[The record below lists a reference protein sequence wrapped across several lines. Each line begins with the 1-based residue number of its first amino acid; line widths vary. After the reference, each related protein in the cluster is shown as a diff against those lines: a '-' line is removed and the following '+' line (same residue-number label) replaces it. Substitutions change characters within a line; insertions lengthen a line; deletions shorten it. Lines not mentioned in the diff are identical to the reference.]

1 MKSSHFF
8 DIDTILTV
16 DNKVWII
23 DKNNPNIPIMKISQS
38 DFNLI
43 RSGIYRS
50 QNSKIDLNG
59 KSYYFP
65 KEIIGKLKIKCKNH
79 KSDISNLSFSM
90 QEFLNKEVIENIDYD
105 INLQNIIHLK
115 NTNDDIYF
123 ICSKN
128 NKINYET
135 IIKKIEDKLKE
146 NGLIIKNYY
155 FISETFFNRNEDD
168 IAYKKVKLLIQH
180 LIGFKT
186 NVDKFIDEPI
196 DKYDEVRFYDDDLK
210 SVNMSID
217 CNSLLQM
224 LLSNTDQDVKLK
236 IKDVLKGDN
245 ILVVNMVTPNNINKF
260 KTTRVNLEW
269 SHLIKAFEKFN
280 YKK

>member
-196 DKYDEVRFYDDDLK
+196 DKYDEVRFYDDDTVALYSFAMPQTEK
-210 SVNMSID
+210 NLPPTHRLNRESIPQWISERI
-217 CNSLLQM
+217 CVLQICE
-224 LLSNTDQDVKLK
+224 D
-236 IKDVLKGDN
+236 GD
-245 ILVVNMVTPNNINKF
+245 IVDGVGQKVSD
-260 KTTRVNLEW
+260 RVFYVIE
-269 SHLIKAFEKFN
+269 
-280 YKK
+280 

>member
-128 NKINYET
+128 NKVNYET
-135 IIKKIEDKLKE
+135 MISKIEDKLKE
-146 NGLIIKNYY
+146 NGLTIKNYY
-155 FISETFFNRNEDD
+155 FISETFFNRDEDN
-168 IAYKKVKLLIQH
+168 IAHKKVRLLLQH

-186 NVDKFIDEPI
+186 DGDKFINDPI
-196 DKYDEVRFYDDDLK
+196 SKYDEVKFYDDDLK
-210 SVNMSID
+210 SINMAIE
-217 CNSLLQM
+217 CNPLLQM
-224 LLSNTDQDVKLK
+224 LISNTEQSVKLK
-236 IKDVLKGDN
+236 IKDILKGDN
-245 ILVVNMVTPNNINKF
+245 TLVINEVTPNNINKF